1 MGTPL
6 TLYSYVDKGAML
18 NVGNA
23 NLTYLSY
30 DMCFNPNLGP
40 GDSSAS
46 YTEQGSW
53 TSVTADGCGENPP
66 VTVNATITATNWG
79 NGPSSGPSWNWQD
92 LQQAFATALGAVM
105 QAVSNP
111 TAYENY
117 SYTEVP
123 VGKTGRVTCMDP
135 KFLDWG
141 HYIPAAIYITAHD
154 NNTGDIAADVMVT
167 YSTDQSGGGGGDVCG
182 TISELDGVLAI
193 FPPAAELA
201 AIVGAVTNVVCG
213 IVGG

>member
-6 TLYSYVDKGAML
+6 TLYAVVDKGAML

-30 DMCFNPNLGP
+30 DMCFNPNLRL

-53 TSVTADGCGENPP
+53 TSVTPDGCGENPP
-66 VTVNATITATNWG
+66 VTVNANIVAINWG
-79 NGPSSGPSWNWQD
+79 SGPSSGPSWNWQD

-105 QAVSNP
+105 QHVASQ
-111 TAYENY
+111 TAYANY

-123 VGKTGRVTCMDP
+123 WGKTGRVACKDP

-141 HYIPAAIYITAHD
+141 HYIPAAIKITAHD
-154 NNTGDIAADVMVT
+154 NNTGDQAAEITVT
-167 YSTDQSGGGGGDVCG
+167 YSTDQSGGDGGDVCH
-182 TISELDGVLAI
+182 TISDL
-193 FPPAAELA
+193 
-201 AIVGAVTNVVCG
+201 
-213 IVGG
+213 VGGLLPLVLDDPVAAVIDTAMTVICDLIGG